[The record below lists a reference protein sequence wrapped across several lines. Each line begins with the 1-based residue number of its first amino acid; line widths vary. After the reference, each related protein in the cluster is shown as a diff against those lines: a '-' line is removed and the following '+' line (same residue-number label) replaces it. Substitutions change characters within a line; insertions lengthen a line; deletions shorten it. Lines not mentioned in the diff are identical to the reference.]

1 MKALSDTRRCSG
13 TVSGRMLAFIV
24 IAVVLVLAA
33 LYLLYRE
40 PAPEPVPIP
49 EPIQEPAP
57 ESPTPL
63 ETVEPAQTKEE
74 RGDKAR
80 EVIAVLRANPD
91 RIDYDQAYA
100 RAQEFQAA
108 GQLADAQLLYFFAA
122 RGGNGPA
129 AFELATFY
137 DPIHFSQDASLMKEP
152 DAFQAYKWYMM
163 ALEAGNGTAR
173 DRLAEL
179 KGWAEEAARTGDI
192 EAEQLLQQWE

>member
-1 MKALSDTRRCSG
+1 MKALSFTRRCG
-13 TVSGRMLAFIV
+13 GMVSGRTLAFVV
-24 IAVVLVLAA
+24 IAIILVLAA
-33 LYLLYRE
+33 LYLLY
-40 PAPEPVPIP
+40 PKSTPEPIPIP
-49 EPIQEPAP
+49 EPIQEPSL
-57 ESPTPL
+57 ESPPPL
-63 ETVEPAQTKEE
+63 ETVEPAQSEEE
-74 RGDKAR
+74 RGDSAR
-80 EVIAVLRANPD
+80 EVIAELRADPD

-137 DPIHFSQDASLMKEP
+137 DPIHFSQDASLMEEP
-152 DAFQAYKWYMM
+152 DPFQAYKWYMT
-163 ALEAGNGTAR
+163 ALEAGNGAAR

-179 KGWAEEAARTGDI
+179 QGWAEKAAGTGDI